1 MTGTIVCGV
10 GDSEEGRDAIQL
22 AAALRR
28 RLGQRLV
35 LVHVSRNRQR
45 STNLLEQLSAD
56 FDLEDE
62 EVEFREGID
71 DSAQSLAQIAAEEG
85 ADLIVLWSRR
95 SLFPGNRIVCKL
107 ALELEALTTI
117 PVLIAPPQTV
127 RRSGN
132 RLVVN

>member
-1 MTGTIVCGV
+1 MAGTIVCGV

-22 AAALRR
+22 AVALRR

-35 LVHVSRNRQR
+35 LVHVGRNRQPG
-45 STNLLEQLSAD
+45 TNLLEQLSAD

-71 DSAQSLAQIAAEEG
+71 DSAQSLAQMAAEEG

-95 SLFPGNRIVCKL
+95 SLFPSNRIVCKL

-117 PVLIAPPQTV
+117 PVVIAPPQTI